1 MHGVKTFFL
10 LSIRIVWLTFCHEK
24 ARLGF
29 RCLLR
34 GSSPSSR
41 YLYCCHRHRSP
52 SMYTPFWP
60 FFLWSFIMPQYV
72 PADQPFLPTDELG
85 FLLATFRY
93 QAYFNSNSDAASKE
107 LTTDIR
113 RTVRA
118 VLRTVDSPPPVAFLK
133 SNESFLQAWD
143 HVKEVYIVF
152 WFFLLVIFTNALDRS
167 HQYHSS
173 LRKKRITLFHNTKSK
188 I

>member
-1 MHGVKTFFL
+1 
-10 LSIRIVWLTFCHEK
+10 
-24 ARLGF
+24 
-29 RCLLR
+29 
-34 GSSPSSR
+34 
-41 YLYCCHRHRSP
+41 
-52 SMYTPFWP
+52 
-60 FFLWSFIMPQYV
+60 MPQYV

-152 WFFLLVIFTNALDRS
+152 
-167 HQYHSS
+167 
-173 LRKKRITLFHNTKSK
+173 
-188 I
+188 